1 MAFLPKGYEV
11 PKAPSRYLKPTDG
24 QIKFRVI
31 SDAIFGFEYWTK
43 DKDGKNKPV
52 RLKDAPKEKPADVRL
67 EDDGSY
73 SVKPFLA
80 FTAIDRWDNLI
91 KVVTITQSGVMKQ
104 IESYFN
110 SEDWG
115 DPKNYDLAITGTGQG
130 KERRYTT
137 IAIPPKP
144 LTDDEKKLISENP
157 VNLNALFSGG
167 DPFDSKIVK
176 PEEEVKLA
184 DVPF

>member
-24 QIKFRVI
+24 EIKFRVI
-31 SDAIFGFEYWTK
+31 SDAIFGFEYWRE
-43 DKDGKNKPV
+43 DKKPV
-52 RLKDAPKEKPADVRL
+52 RVKNAPKDKPIDVRL

-73 SVKPFLA
+73 KIKPFLA
-80 FTAIDRWDNLI
+80 FAAIDRWDNLI

-115 DPKNYDLAITGTGQG
+115 DPKNYDLSINGTGQM

-144 LTDDEKKLISENP
+144 LTDDENKLISENP

-167 DPFDSKIVK
+167 DPFTEKVADM